1 MFDLTIDDISQKRD
15 LEKYVF
21 SDNSLIAYY
30 ATAFASHDLLYVLIE
45 IGSIQ
50 QKINVIE
57 HGSSKHIKM
66 LLNDDSPIIRD
77 RALKRATDL
86 EKNIYHEY
94 VSSEKIEIL
103 LNPYST
109 KIQFDY
115 FQRETNP
122 FVSMVYNFIQ
132 SSDDLPYLMSNEDV
146 QVVVIS
152 SIVLSEAEIIE
163 GNIGGQDEYYS
174 NCVNI
179 FRDMLH

>member
-1 MFDLTIDDISQKRD
+1 MFDLAIDDISQKRD

-30 ATAFASHDLLYVLIE
+30 ATAFASHKLLYTLIE
-45 IGSIQ
+45 TGSIQ

-66 LLNDDSPIIRD
+66 LINDDNPIVRD
-77 RALKRATDL
+77 RALKRAADL
-86 EKNIYHEY
+86 QTNIYHEY

-109 KIQFDY
+109 KIQLDY
-115 FQRETNP
+115 FQREMNP
-122 FVSMVYNFIQ
+122 FVSMVYNFIK
-132 SSDDLPYLMSNEDV
+132 SSDDLSYLMSNEDV

-152 SIVLSEAEIIE
+152 SIALSESQERKRLK
-163 GNIGGQDEYYS
+163 NIGYD
-174 NCVNI
+174 
-179 FRDMLH
+179 